1 MTISPNKDKT
11 EGATPWPLRVQP
23 FLDYMPEETQALITL
38 FYKDDLVKEVYTKNK
53 NRVLNNFVSDIYADN
68 TEGVPFEEI
77 IADIYGY
84 MYLEKEANVFKA
96 LKLEYKPLENYNRVF
111 TKQQREK
118 TRDEFNS
125 STTTSEHIDNTNKLN
140 EYAFNSTD
148 YTPSTENKTYA
159 DNNTITTTPTGY
171 NDHTF
176 EVENYKEQTS
186 GNIGVT
192 TSQQMLQSEIDL
204 RTANQ
209 MKKLIYDDICDF
221 LFAKCI

>member
-11 EGATPWPLRVQP
+11 EGATPWPLSVHP

-68 TEGVPFEEI
+68 TEGVPFEAI

-96 LKLEYKPLENYNRVF
+96 LKLEYKPLENYNRIF
-111 TKQQREK
+111 TKEQRER
-118 TRDEFNS
+118 TTDAYNNETANS
-125 STTTSEHIDNTNKLN
+125 ENINSTETMDN
-140 EYAFNSTD
+140 YAFNSAD
-148 YTPSTENKTYA
+148 YTSNTKSESTGATSGNTTQSG
-159 DNNTITTTPTGY
+159 NNTK
-171 NDHTF
+171 TF
-176 EVENYKEQTS
+176 EVENYREQTS